1 MATIRIR
8 DHKLMIRGG
17 ILKIETGMTKQPT
30 IQEWVE
36 AGLDLKQKSN
46 PKICFRRGRSGVYEY
61 TKKDNYFRISM
72 AGKPSGK
79 APLWVAVKM
88 MNMWLEDNGPTG
100 LITDSRRVCG

>member
-1 MATIRIR
+1 MATIKVR
-8 DHKLMIRGG
+8 DHKMVVRTG
-17 ILKIETGMTKQPT
+17 ILSVEIGTTKQPT

-36 AGLDLKQKSN
+36 AGLNLEQKSN
-46 PKICFRRGRSGVYEY
+46 PKICFRRGRSGVYQY
-61 TKKDNYFRISM
+61 AKGDNRFRISM

-88 MNMWLEDNGPTG
+88 MNMWLEDNGATG